1 MRESK
6 EELKEPPEDG
16 CYISGLFVEGARW
29 DPASFVLVESRP
41 KELYTDMPCMWL
53 IPEANR
59 KPPSEG
65 IYDCPV
71 YKTLTRAGDV
81 KFSFP
86 RIKKILSHVY
96 VYLFTNSFE
105 PLLHNI
111 NLSRLTGKVLLCDDC

>member
-59 KPPSEG
+59 KAPSEG
-65 IYDCPV
+65 IYECPV
-71 YKTLTRAGDV
+71 YKTLTRAG
-81 KFSFP
+81 
-86 RIKKILSHVY
+86 I
-96 VYLFTNSFE
+96 
-105 PLLHNI
+105 
-111 NLSRLTGKVLLCDDC
+111 

>member
-86 RIKKILSHVY
+86 RIKKKSCHICMATYLRIPLNHYFIIL
-96 VYLFTNSFE
+96 
-105 PLLHNI
+105 I
-111 NLSRLTGKVLLCDDC
+111 